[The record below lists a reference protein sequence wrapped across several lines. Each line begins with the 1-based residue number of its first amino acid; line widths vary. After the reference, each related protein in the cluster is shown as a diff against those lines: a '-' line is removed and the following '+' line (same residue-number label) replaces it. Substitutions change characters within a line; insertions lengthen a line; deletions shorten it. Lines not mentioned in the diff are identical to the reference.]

1 MLALQILILTGILF
15 VIPVIVGSMFLT
27 VDKYAGKL
35 PLAWISGQILLWAG
49 FQVITVPLVLQE
61 AAFDR
66 VVQGYL
72 GYLAVMVAAAVIVFV
87 LRRKKMFAAPR
98 AVGESAVTKNR
109 RDFLLWALFWALLL
123 FQLVQAI
130 RLSYGDSDDAFYV
143 ATAAIAEEANTMY
156 RKLVYTGG
164 TTTLDARYGLAPFPI
179 WISFLARVSGMQP
192 VSVAHVVL
200 SPVLIA
206 MAYGVFYLLAGRLF
220 AGGKEHIPVFMI
232 FVELLVLFG
241 NYSIYT
247 TERFMIERSRQGKAA
262 LGSIVIPLLIFLLF
276 LLIEGIQANHRMSV
290 GYWVLLLCTLLAAC
304 LCSTLGTLLSCML
317 VGVTGL
323 CTAVCYR
330 RWRLLFPLAMCCT
343 PCVVFALLY
352 VIV

>member
-49 FQVITVPLVLQE
+49 FQVITVPLVLRE

-66 VVQGYL
+66 VVQAYL
-72 GYLAVMVAAAVIVFV
+72 CFLAVMVAAAVIVLV
-87 LRRKKMFAAPR
+87 LRRKKIFAAPR
-98 AVGESAVTKNR
+98 ADKR
-109 RDFLLWALFWALLL
+109 KLLPWVLFWVLLL
-123 FQLVQAI
+123 FQLLQAI

-164 TTTLDARYGLAPFPI
+164 ATTLDARYGLAPFPI

-262 LGSIVIPLLIFLLF
+262 LASIVIPLLIFLLL
-276 LLIEGIQANHRMSV
+276 LLIEGIQANSRMSV
-290 GYWVLLLCTLLAAC
+290 AYWVLLLCTLLTAC

-352 VIV
+352 VIVTCFAMF